1 MANTVDKVLAIA
13 EAEVGYLEKK
23 SNSQLYDKTANAGS
37 ANYTKY
43 GKEMHDLYPSVMDFP
58 AAWCDCFVDWCFY
71 KAYGMTN
78 AKALLSGDFNDY
90 TVASAQLYKNKG
102 AYYKTNPKIGDQIFF
117 KNDVRICHTGLVYKV
132 DTSKVYT
139 IEGNTSGANGVI
151 ANGGGVCKK
160 SYPINYSK
168 IDGYGRPKYDIK
180 SSIINTSSVSSTD
193 YGIDVSSYQG
203 VIDWNKVKSAGCEF
217 AILKIIRKDLNPDT
231 QFENNVKGCDNVG
244 MRWDVYNYS
253 YATTVAKAKSD
264 AEKVI
269 SILNGRKSIVWLDV
283 EDSCQKNLGHLL
295 IDIINNYKAVIE
307 ASGNAFGVYT
317 GLSFYNSYIKPYA
330 SEIDCPFWIARYY
343 NGHNQMNFG
352 VVPNSQYKPAISHPL
367 YGWQYTSSG
376 KISGV
381 SGNVDVNI
389 RYMDNVSSSNYS
401 SSSASNS
408 STHSKLCG
416 YVTANH
422 LNIRKYP
429 NSNKDTPIVGTLNCG
444 DDVHITAYN
453 NGWFEVDTNEWVS
466 GKYIK
471 GSKVGKVNASSLNF
485 RSTPEILSTNK
496 IKSYPK
502 NTKVEIVGE
511 SGDWYITKYGYC
523 SKKYITLI

>member
-1 MANTVDKVLAIA
+1 MAIRIGHASIDENNKAKNGTAGDQTKKEVCVRTWYSKPWEFVIRAKDSTVAEKMAVTCEAGCANDKIGYDQNQRNTLYTQALKVNMDLSKITTACECDCSSFMSICAIA
-13 EAEVGYLEKK
+13 AGVPASYLYVGNNMATTSTMKARF
-23 SNSQLYDKTANAGS
+23 SNSGMFEILTDSKYLTSDSYLKRGDILVKSGS
-37 ANYTKY
+37 HT
-43 GKEMHDLYPSVMDFP
+43 VM
-58 AAWCDCFVDWCFY
+58 
-71 KAYGMTN
+71 
-78 AKALLSGDFNDY
+78 ALDNGNS
-90 TVASAQLYKNKG
+90 S
-102 AYYKTNPKIGDQIFF
+102 
-117 KNDVRICHTGLVYKV
+117 
-132 DTSKVYT
+132 TS
-139 IEGNTSGANGVI
+139 
-151 ANGGGVCKK
+151 
-160 SYPINYSK
+160 
-168 IDGYGRPKYDIK
+168 
-180 SSIINTSSVSSTD
+180 SSIISKISNA

-231 QFENNVKGCDNVG
+231 QFENNVKGCDNVR

-330 SEIDCPFWIARYY
+330 SKIDCPFWIARYY

-352 VVPNSQYKPAISHPL
+352 VTPNSQYKPAISHPL

-381 SGNVDVNI
+381 SGNVDINI
-389 RYMDNVSSSNYS
+389 RYIDNVSSSNSS

-408 STHSKLCG
+408 STSTKLCG

-429 NSNKDTPIVGTLNCG
+429 NSNKDTPIVGILNYG

-502 NTKVEIVGE
+502 NTTVEIVGE
-511 SGDWYITKYGYC
+511 INDWYITQYGYC

>member
-1 MANTVDKVLAIA
+1 MATAQKIITKAKSFIGTKESPVNSNNVIFNTEYYGKTVSGSAYPWCMVFVWYVFKECGASTL
-13 EAEVGYLEKK
+13 
-23 SNSQLYDKTANAGS
+23 LYDGKKTALCMTAGQWFKDNGQWFS
-37 ANYTKY
+37 
-43 GKEMHDLYPSVMDFP
+43 EP
-58 AAWCDCFVDWCFY
+58 
-71 KAYGMTN
+71 KA
-78 AKALLSGDFNDY
+78 GD
-90 TVASAQLYKNKG
+90 VV
-102 AYYKTNPKIGDQIFF
+102 FF
-117 KNDVRICHTGLVYKV
+117 KFGTNSRWTNHVGIVESVNSDGTIN
-132 DTSKVYT
+132 T
-139 IEGNTSGANGVI
+139 IEGNTSLTSDD
-151 ANGGGVCKK
+151 NGGSVMQRKR
-160 SYPINYSK
+160 SSSIV
-168 IDGYGRPKYDIK
+168 GYGRPKYDII
-180 SSIINTSSVSSTD
+180 SSITSKPPVSISTVLPD

-203 VIDWNKVKSAGCEF
+203 VIDWNKVKSAGCKF
-217 AILKIIRKDLNPDT
+217 AILKIIRKDLNTDT
-231 QFENNVKGCDNVG
+231 QFENNVRGCDNVG

-283 EDSCQKNLGHLL
+283 EDTCQKNLGHLL
-295 IDIINNYKAVIE
+295 IDIINKYKTIIE

-330 SEIDCPFWIARYY
+330 SEINCPFWIARYY

-352 VVPNSQYKPAISHPL
+352 VTPNSQYKPGISHPL

-381 SGNVDVNI
+381 SGNVDINI
-389 RYMDNVSSSNYS
+389 RYMENICS
-401 SSSASNS
+401 SNS
-408 STHSKLCG
+408 STYLISNSSASSKLCG

-429 NSNKDTPIVGTLNCG
+429 NSNNTTPIVGTLNYG

-471 GSKVGKVNASSLNF
+471 GSKIGKVNASSLNF
-485 RSTPEILSTNK
+485 RATPAVLPTNK
-496 IKSYPK
+496 IKSYPR